1 MAGITVLKYGRKS
14 IVEIDYSDCKEQA
27 MIELLEALEQEIA
40 LKNEPQL
47 ILSIYNV
54 RNFATARFMRR
65 VEDVTARNIHLIDK
79 MAIVGISATQA
90 VILKGYNFMF
100 KRNFRAFD
108 QRGSAIAYLLDDSTS
123 DRNPPDYC

>member
-1 MAGITVLKYGRKS
+1 MAGITVLKYGKKS
-14 IVEIDYSDCKEQA
+14 VLEIDYSDCKEQA
-27 MIELLEALEQEIA
+27 MIKLLEALEQEMA
-40 LKNEPQL
+40 LKSEPQL
-47 ILSIYNV
+47 ILSIYNG
-54 RNFATARFMRR
+54 RNFATAKFMRR

-100 KRNFRAFD
+100 NRNFRAFD
-108 QRGSAIAYLLDDSTS
+108 QREPAIAYLLDDSTS

>member
-14 IVEIDYSDCKEQA
+14 IVEVDYSDCKEQA
-27 MIELLEALEQEIA
+27 MIKLLDALEQEMA

-47 ILSIYNV
+47 ILSI
-54 RNFATARFMRR
+54 AMQ
-65 VEDVTARNIHLIDK
+65 ELCGDWLCGGWKMTARNIHLIDK

-108 QRGSAIAYLLDDSTS
+108 QRESAIAYLLDDSTS
-123 DRNPPDYC
+123 DRNPPDYR